1 MQIFQSRFIY
11 SLLVASLF
19 FLIIFALILD
29 AQNRSIELWD
39 EQTNIEV
46 VRETL
51 QSNASYLN
59 YEGKPFLEKPPL
71 WYFLTGILVSILGQE
86 TWVF

>member
-59 YEGKPFLEKPPL
+59 YEGKPF
-71 WYFLTGILVSILGQE
+71 
-86 TWVF
+86 